1 LQTLDEL
8 SKKVDRLERQQ
19 HGSIHFFFQYLVS
32 PLLLLIIGF
41 ILNQNVEQAKQSFQN
56 LELEVKRIEAAQSLL
71 NELFSD
77 IPERAFIADRLMTKL
92 VDEGLSK
99 EISSIITQYYSQR
112 FKNDLSMND
121 MAGVEKIAAAAKAI
135 GGPAAESITK
145 HLQMQRYY
153 VIVASIKPIN
163 ERDAII
169 KAKTLREKG
178 YDSEIYYS
186 TSDYLAVTIGNQSF
200 SKANTLRK
208 KAFDNGDAP
217 SDSYLT
223 TGVTFTERLYPR

>member
-1 LQTLDEL
+1 
-8 SKKVDRLERQQ
+8 
-19 HGSIHFFFQYLVS
+19 
-32 PLLLLIIGF
+32 
-41 ILNQNVEQAKQSFQN
+41 
-56 LELEVKRIEAAQSLL
+56 
-71 NELFSD
+71 
-77 IPERAFIADRLMTKL
+77 
-92 VDEGLSK
+92 
-99 EISSIITQYYSQR
+99 
-112 FKNDLSMND
+112 
-121 MAGVEKIAAAAKAI
+121 
-135 GGPAAESITK
+135 
-145 HLQMQRYY
+145 MQRYY